1 MTAYDVLG
9 QYATRTALRVAG
21 LVYLGLLL
29 RLIALPLAVAAL
41 LAGRLVAAV
50 DAAAARATLPR
61 LTQPPAPPRWSAANT
76 RTRHTATV

>member
-1 MTAYDVLG
+1 MTAYDVLS

-41 LAGRLVAAV
+41 LTGRLVDAV
-50 DAAAARATLPR
+50 DAAAARATLRR
-61 LTQPPAPPRWSAANT
+61 LVQPPAPPRWSAANT
-76 RTRHTATV
+76 RTGHTAAV